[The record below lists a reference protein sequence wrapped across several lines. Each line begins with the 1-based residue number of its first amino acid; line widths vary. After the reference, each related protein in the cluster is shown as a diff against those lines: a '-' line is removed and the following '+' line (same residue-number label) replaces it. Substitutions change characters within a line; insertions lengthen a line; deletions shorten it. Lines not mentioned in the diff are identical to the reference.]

1 MKNNFMSP
9 KKNETYVLKEINTSL
24 PKQIKIQSTDKNN
37 IYVDL
42 PNGDFT
48 SIRRKD
54 FINYKKI

>member
-1 MKNNFMSP
+1 MNNMNP
-9 KKNETYVLKEINTSL
+9 KKNQIYVLKVENASL

-42 PNGDFT
+42 PNGDFK

-54 FINYKKI
+54 FVNYIKV